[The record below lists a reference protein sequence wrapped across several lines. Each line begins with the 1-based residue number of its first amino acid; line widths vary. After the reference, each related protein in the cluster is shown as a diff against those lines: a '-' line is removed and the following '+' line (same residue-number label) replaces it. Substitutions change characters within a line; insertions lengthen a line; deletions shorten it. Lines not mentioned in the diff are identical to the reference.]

1 MTLIERKLPR
11 LLLTLAVALLALG
24 PVMGT
29 HDAWAVVAKASP
41 SAKVAPQPVQPTAA
55 PTAPPVIVTQ
65 LHWDGE
71 SLVVGTDR
79 PLRYRSFPLRE
90 PDRIVIDLFDA
101 ELGDPTMSRVLSIE
115 REPIRQIRLGAH
127 PDEGFLRVVIDGDR
141 PLPMQISQARG
152 GAQLVIRLQ
161 GLPPAEKPADESP
174 VRRDADEEIREKPTP
189 EKRSPQGPTP
199 TKRSPIKLAAEP
211 PRAAEVFGPP
221 ERLGPQ
227 AAPAASQAEKTR
239 ERKIAAAR
247 PEPKRAEP
255 KAPEPKRAD
264 PKRADAKRSTPQPS
278 RPTAP
283 GPDREAVGVRIMQA
297 GGSTLLKL
305 QGTRTLHLKVHQAVE
320 PARVIVQ
327 VPSGALKGTLPAAKG
342 QVEALE
348 IRQDGE
354 NWLLEARLPEGP
366 VDVQNRMEDGGKTL
380 VVAIRRQA
388 LSSAR
393 RPLVLIDPGHGGDDP
408 GALGAGGTRESDV
421 NLAIALKLRDALRG
435 RGVNAVLTRTGD
447 VNMDL
452 ESRARLID
460 QLGAQALVSVHANS
474 HEAAH
479 ASGLETYY
487 RTSLSQPFAQQIHQV
502 LVTELQRPDRGIRE
516 ARLFMLRHPTIPSA
530 LIEAGFIS
538 NPDEERLLGDGEYQ
552 RKAAEAI
559 AKGIAGYLSTPVAE
573 WSE

>member
-1 MTLIERKLPR
+1 VTLIERKLPR

-174 VRRDADEEIREKPTP
+174 VRRDADEEVREKPTP
-189 EKRSPQGPTP
+189 EKRSPQGPAP
-199 TKRSPIKLAAEP
+199 TKRSPVKIAAEP

-227 AAPAASQAEKTR
+227 AAPATSQAEKAR
-239 ERKIAAAR
+239 ERKVAAAR
-247 PEPKRAEP
+247 PEPKRTEP
-255 KAPEPKRAD
+255 KAPEPKRTD

-278 RPTAP
+278 RPAVP